1 MANTHTMS
9 SNQTLP
15 PMDLREGLNLAY
27 ETVYEGVRETA
38 ETLQAAVTEERA
50 QGRWPIRG

>member
-1 MANTHTMS
+1 
-9 SNQTLP
+9 
-15 PMDLREGLNLAY
+15 MDLREGLNLAY